1 MICHMSTDTHGATAL
16 ETRLERPRASLGDR
30 LQNLLFGRQSVSE
43 ELMEDVETALLTA
56 DVGVNVTQ
64 RISDDLHDRVRRK
77 DVSSPAAVYAALR
90 RQLTGILSGCEQAWS
105 PQLPAG
111 TDGTYVVLVVG
122 VNGSGKTTTIGK
134 LARRFRDEGRSV
146 MLAAGDTFRAA
157 AVEQLQRWGERHDV
171 PVITQRSGADAA
183 SVIFDAMASARSRG
197 MDVLIADTAGRLH
210 TRSNLMEELKKIKR
224 VIQKQDPSAP
234 HEIML
239 VIDGTTGQNALTQA
253 RKFNEVLGVTGITI
267 TKLDGTARGGILFSI
282 AEDLGIPIRFVGVG
296 ESAEDLHPFRAAE
309 FVDALLPESP
319 ASES

>member
-1 MICHMSTDTHGATAL
+1 MICHMSSDTPGAAGL

-30 LQNLLFGRQSVSE
+30 LQNLLFGRQAVSD
-43 ELMEDVETALLTA
+43 ELMDEVESALLTA
-56 DVGVNVTQ
+56 DVGVEVTQ
-64 RISDDLHDRVRRK
+64 RLSDELHEQVRRK
-77 DVSSPAAVYAALR
+77 DVNNPAAVYAALR
-90 RQLTGILSGCEQAWS
+90 EQLTGILSGCEQTWS
-105 PQLPAG
+105 PQVGAG
-111 TDGTYVVLVVG
+111 GTYVILVVG

-134 LARRFRDEGRSV
+134 LARRFRGEGRSV

-171 PVITQRSGADAA
+171 PVVTQQSGSDAA
-183 SVIFDAMASARSRG
+183 SVIFDAMASARSAG
-197 MDVLIADTAGRLH
+197 TDVLIADTAGRLH

-253 RKFNEVLGVTGITI
+253 REFREALGVTGITI

-282 AEDLGIPIRFVGVG
+282 ADDLGIPIRFVGVG
-296 ESAEDLHPFRAAE
+296 ESAEDLRPFRAAE
-309 FVDALLPESP
+309 FVNALLPASP
-319 ASES
+319 VSG

>member
-1 MICHMSTDTHGATAL
+1 MSSDTPAATAL

-30 LQNLLFGRQSVSE
+30 LQNLLFGRQSVTE
-43 ELMEDVETALLTA
+43 DLMEEVETALLTA
-56 DVGVNVTQ
+56 DVGVSVTQ

-77 DVSSPAAVYAALR
+77 DVNNPAAVYAALR
-90 RQLTGILSGCEQAWS
+90 EQLTEILGGCEQTWA
-105 PQLPAG
+105 PERA
-111 TDGTYVVLVVG
+111 DGPFVILVIG

-146 MLAAGDTFRAA
+146 TLAAGDTFRAA
-157 AVEQLQRWGERHDV
+157 AVEQLQHWGERHDV
-171 PVITQRSGADAA
+171 PVITQKSGADPA

-197 MDVLIADTAGRLH
+197 ADVLIADTAGRLH

-224 VIQKQDPSAP
+224 VIQKQDASAP

-239 VIDGTTGQNALTQA
+239 VVDGTTGQNALTQA
-253 RKFNEVLGVTGITI
+253 REFNEALGVTGITI

-296 ESAEDLHPFRAAE
+296 ESAEDLRPFNAAE
-309 FVDALLPESP
+309 FVDALLP
-319 ASES
+319 ASG